1 MEEKKKNG
9 LLIPFILVC
18 LALIGELVFIVID
31 KTGSHSQ
38 NTVTRDSETGTVTCS
53 GTYKGKG
60 ETEKNA
66 SGQDITVEY
75 TITLSDKG
83 KYKYELKYGE
93 NISTDKGDY
102 VIKNGTLVLL
112 RNVTSTNSSGE
123 ENNIVTD
130 AYSIENDCSKI
141 TGTYVEPK
149 EEGSFETKTYE
160 LNKQ

>member
-1 MEEKKKNG
+1 M
-9 LLIPFILVC
+9 
-18 LALIGELVFIVID
+18 
-31 KTGSHSQ
+31 
-38 NTVTRDSETGTVTCS
+38 
-53 GTYKGKG
+53 
-60 ETEKNA
+60 
-66 SGQDITVEY
+66 
-75 TITLSDKG
+75 KG

-93 NISTDKGDY
+93 NTSTDKGDY
-102 VIKNGTLVLL
+102 VIKNGTLILL

-141 TGTYVEPK
+141 TGTYIEPK